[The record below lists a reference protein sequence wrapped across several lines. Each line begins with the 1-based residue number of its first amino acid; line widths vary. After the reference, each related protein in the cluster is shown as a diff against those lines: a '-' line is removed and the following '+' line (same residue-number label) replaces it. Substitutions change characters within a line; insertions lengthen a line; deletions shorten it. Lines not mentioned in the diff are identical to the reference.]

1 MREAE
6 CSVSLILVS
15 RGGDAYVI
23 RTSLFTIYLHTF
35 YRTCISNCCRSCL
48 IHNSICY
55 NKKIRQKKN
64 ISALSLEMNFKT

>member
-6 CSVSLILVS
+6 CGVSLILLS
-15 RGGDAYVI
+15 RGGDTYVI

-35 YRTCISNCCRSCL
+35 SRTCISNCCRSCL
-48 IHNSICY
+48 IRSTVCY

-64 ISALSLEMNFKT
+64 ISAWSLEMYFKN